1 MFVLPFTQYR
11 LVPSI
16 GKEPNAW
23 EFWNPYANIKKQNE
37 GKKRTVDE
45 ENIQGMLEKHDTLA
59 MIISA
64 LITICQKRHCICR

>member
-1 MFVLPFTQYR
+1 MLFQRRYE
-11 LVPSI
+11 
-16 GKEPNAW
+16 KQM
-23 EFWNPYANIKKQNE
+23 ANIKKQNE

-64 LITICQKRHCICR
+64 LITIVPVALLFLLAICAAGYFFLVR